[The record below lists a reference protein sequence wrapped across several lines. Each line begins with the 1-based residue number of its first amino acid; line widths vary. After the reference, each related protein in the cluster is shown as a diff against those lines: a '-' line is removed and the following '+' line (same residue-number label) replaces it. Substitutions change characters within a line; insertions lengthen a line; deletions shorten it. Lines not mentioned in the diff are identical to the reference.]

1 MRVWTRVW
9 RAVCRADLY
18 AVRALR
24 VTSERMEG
32 GERGQ
37 GQSRREGRK
46 REREAVREAGW
57 EAMNEGESRR
67 RRRKRGWLSGRDQSR
82 GEGG

>member
-32 GERGQ
+32 GGTWTGAKQERGKE
-37 GQSRREGRK
+37 EGK
-46 REREAVREAGW
+46 G
-57 EAMNEGESRR
+57 G
-67 RRRKRGWLSGRDQSR
+67 
-82 GEGG
+82 GEGGGLGGDE